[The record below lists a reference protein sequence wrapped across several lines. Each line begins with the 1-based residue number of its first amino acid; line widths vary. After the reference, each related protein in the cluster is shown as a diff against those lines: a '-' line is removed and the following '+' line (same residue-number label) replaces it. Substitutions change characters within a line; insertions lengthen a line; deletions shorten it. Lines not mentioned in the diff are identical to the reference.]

1 MSPTAQCQATLE
13 SGGRFRHPDWCCHR
27 AHCDMQ
33 PLTHRRLS
41 WHTVRALIHIEY
53 AIVHV
58 WLSLVLGMSSL
69 LRVLFMTPWS
79 IATAAVESVI
89 LHGMCLIIQAPAGM
103 FVVHVHA
110 ALHLYNVLL
119 YHGLVAVSRSFTY
132 GEAMVVSQGMTFLI
146 MDAILYTLQQ
156 GGALHQAEPYAIPPR
171 DGIAIVLQIGL
182 IVSVLLLP
190 LLCVPLFH
198 VYGTST
204 PRIVRPTLP
213 PSPTALFVGLV
224 GFVAVV
230 FTAWTSLLLDTTLWT
245 WVVDVFLVP
254 SKVGVAAYW
263 ATTLV
268 AVVPLCPIL
277 ARRWSLRQIV
287 ARKLYHF
294 VVVLL
299 FLPVTFVDVDMLR
312 LSYGVAVGVFIVV
325 ECIRAL
331 AAPPFGRSIA
341 LYMRMYLDHRD
352 DGRLILSHTYLLL
365 GCALPLWILYPTSS
379 TTNLDESTSMASAA
393 LISNAGV
400 LALGIGDAMGATIGS
415 MWGAT
420 KVVGNKSL
428 EGSVAVF
435 VSMGAASLVCH
446 SYHVDLFL
454 YGRYAPVI
462 QWLGA
467 TLVTAMLEAVTCQID
482 NLVLPLYY
490 CATLC
495 LTACSLYP

>member
-400 LALGIGDAMGATIGS
+400 LALGIGDAMVPVFFGIHLSRCIASRVRPSDRCGAPP
-415 MWGAT
+415 
-420 KVVGNKSL
+420 KS
-428 EGSVAVF
+428 SVT
-435 VSMGAASLVCH
+435 SRWKAAWP
-446 SYHVDLFL
+446 YLF
-454 YGRYAPVI
+454 RWAP
-462 QWLGA
+462 
-467 TLVTAMLEAVTCQID
+467 
-482 NLVLPLYY
+482 PH
-490 CATLC
+490 
-495 LTACSLYP
+495 